1 MERLLR
7 IIILC
12 LFRIPGFFFKLVFY
26 GNHADEF
33 SDEFKH
39 QVLRNMA
46 KPVCKAGRI
55 NVDVQGLQN
64 IPKKSGYMLYP
75 NHQGMFDVIAMLAGF
90 TAPFSVVYKKELKNV
105 ILIRHAFKMLGAK
118 AIDRSDLRQSM
129 GVINEVSEEVKQ
141 GRNYVIFAEGTR
153 NRDKNNVHAFK
164 PGSFKIAMKA
174 KCPVVPVAQIDMY
187 KALDDKGTSPITV
200 QIHILPPINYEEYKH
215 MKTSELAEKVQKQI
229 RETIDKF
236 E

>member
-33 SDEFKH
+33 SDEFRH
-39 QVLRNMA
+39 QMLKSMA

-55 NVDVQGLQN
+55 NVEVHGIQN
-64 IPKKSGYMLYP
+64 LPKESGYMLYP
-75 NHQGMFDVIAMLAGF
+75 NHQGMFDVIAMLSSF
-90 TAPFSVVYKKELKNV
+90 SDPFSVVYKKELKNV
-105 ILIRHAFKMLGAK
+105 ILIKHAFKMLNAK
-118 AIDRSDLRQSM
+118 AMDRSDLRQSM
-129 GVINEVSEEVKQ
+129 TVINEVAEEVKQ

-153 NRDKNNVHAFK
+153 NRDKNNVHTFK
-164 PGSFKIAMKA
+164 SGSFKIAMKA
-174 KCPVVPVAQIDMY
+174 KCPIVPVAQIDMY

-200 QIHILPPINYEEYKH
+200 QLHVLPPINYEEYKD

-229 RETIDKF
+229 QDTIDKF